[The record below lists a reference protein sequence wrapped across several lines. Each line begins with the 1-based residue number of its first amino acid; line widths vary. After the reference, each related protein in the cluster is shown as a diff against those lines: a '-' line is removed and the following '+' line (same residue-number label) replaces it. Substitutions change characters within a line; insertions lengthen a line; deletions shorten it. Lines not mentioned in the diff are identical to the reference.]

1 MVRRITDLP
10 VLVASLLPA
19 RVATAARRL
28 PARVATAA
36 ILLLAGAAT
45 AGSFPIRP
53 SEAERRLA
61 GQPFEIVEA
70 EPTASGVAG
79 AQKWKVRFPDGQVLK
94 LKWKAAPRYTADGWN
109 NSPRREIAPYEIQKW
124 FLDEPDYIVPP
135 AEVRCIP
142 LALYRAEVDA
152 SAKATIRGTSCVFG
166 VLSLW
171 LRDVEE
177 PAEIWHPEMFDRQ
190 SYYSRSIAAVDV
202 LTLLIGHQDGRPA
215 NFLWSTDGRHHVYSI
230 DNGIS
235 FHAFPFNPL
244 VRNWNDIRVPALPR
258 EIVRRL
264 AAVGPDQIEA
274 LAVLRQLEPDA
285 DRVLKL
291 VPATENLDPD
301 EGSRIGRSAFQ
312 IGLRQSEL
320 REIEERI
327 HWLVQQTESGEIP
340 LF

>member
-1 MVRRITDLP
+1 MILPGMIRRITDLP
-10 VLVASLLPA
+10 VLVASLL
-19 RVATAARRL
+19 
-28 PARVATAA
+28 
-36 ILLLAGAAT
+36 LAGVAT

-53 SEAERRLA
+53 AEAERRLA
-61 GQPFEIVEA
+61 REPFEIVEA
-70 EPTASGVAG
+70 ERTASGVAG
-79 AQKWKVRFPDGQVLK
+79 AQKWKVKFRDGQVVK

-124 FLDEPDYIVPP
+124 FLDEPDYVVPP

-142 LALYRAEVDA
+142 LPLYRAQVDA

-171 LRDVEE
+171 LQDVEE
-177 PAEIWHPEMFDRQ
+177 PPEIWHPEMFDQ
-190 SYYSRSIAAVDV
+190 QNDYSRSIAAVDV

-215 NFLWSTDGRHHVYSI
+215 NFLWSTDGRHQVFSI

-244 VRNWNDIRVPALPR
+244 VRNWDDIRVPALPR

-264 AAVGPDQIEA
+264 AAVGPDQIAA

-291 VPATENLDPD
+291 APATENLDPD
-301 EGSRIGRSAFQ
+301 AGSRIGRSAFQ

-327 HWLVQQTESGEIP
+327 RRLLQQAESGEIP